1 LGIADLT
8 WDDGWMFP
16 RFVRLNLAWNAVP
29 NTPDPKTRID
39 GEDLLL
45 VFNVNSFQFPE
56 FRLGERGVLRFVNCS
71 RFRLGA
77 TNDEGWYLGHCR
89 FTGLAP
95 AWGEFYA
102 VIGDPGSVAGPDD
115 WVVIRSNPGLKGTHF
130 LFYFRDS
137 TFESVSEAC
146 MVEPVQE
153 NALFRTGKS
162 IACI

>member
-1 LGIADLT
+1 
-8 WDDGWMFP
+8 MFP
-16 RFVRLNLAWNAVP
+16 RFVRLNLAWNAAP
-29 NTPDPKTRID
+29 NAPDPETIID

-45 VFNVNSFQFPE
+45 VFNVNAFQFPE
-56 FRLGERGVLRFVNCS
+56 FCHGERGVLRFVNCS

-77 TNDEGWYLGHCR
+77 TNDEGWYLGQCR

-146 MVEPVQE
+146 MVEPVEE

-162 IACI
+162 IT